1 MQVVFQLPCFIVKKI
16 KEIWRRE
23 RMKKL
28 LASIV
33 VLIGIGLIAGCG
45 GGGSSGSS
53 SSATGSCSVGSNC
66 TPSNLSAVPASE

>member
-1 MQVVFQLPCFIVKKI
+1 
-16 KEIWRRE
+16 
-23 RMKKL
+23 MKKL

-45 GGGSSGSS
+45 GGGGGSS
-53 SSATGSCSVGSNC
+53 STTGAAGDCSAGSSC

>member
-1 MQVVFQLPCFIVKKI
+1 
-16 KEIWRRE
+16 
-23 RMKKL
+23 MKKL